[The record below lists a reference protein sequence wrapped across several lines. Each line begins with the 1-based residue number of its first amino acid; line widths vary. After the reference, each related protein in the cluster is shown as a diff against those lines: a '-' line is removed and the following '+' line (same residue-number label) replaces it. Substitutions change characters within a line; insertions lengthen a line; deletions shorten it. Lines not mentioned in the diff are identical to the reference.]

1 MTLFR
6 ALKHRNFTLLLS
18 GQALSR
24 LGDFVFNI
32 ALAWWVLQKTGSA
45 IAMSG
50 VMIFGAAPMLILLL
64 AGGLVVD
71 RVNRAWLLFLSD
83 LGRGVIMLLATW
95 LVSMDRLEIWMVYAG
110 AVCFSLADAFFMP
123 AYTALVPQLAPQ
135 EDWPSANSLTSLSAQ
150 LGRVAGPAIGGLLV
164 SLGGTALAFGIN
176 TASFF
181 LSAALLVPVLLS
193 PEANRHLDTPS
204 EPSDSSRAAMLGSLR
219 EGWLIV
225 LGKPILWA
233 TISMAAFG
241 NIFLAGPFS
250 VGFPFL
256 VKDFMGG
263 DEKTFGLVL
272 AIFPIGYILAGLVFG
287 NFKRLRHR
295 GAVMFLCEILAGLGL
310 AAFGLHLPFWVLV
323 VAAILNGAALQTF
336 DLNWVNL
343 LQELVPNDKLGR
355 VSSIDMLGS
364 FVLLPV
370 GFALTGLLVERIGP
384 AATFILGG
392 TLTALLGG
400 FALLFP
406 QIRQAD

>member
-135 EDWPSANSLTSLSAQ
+135 EDWPSANSLTLRRWVPGMNRVPPI
-150 LGRVAGPAIGGLLV
+150 GRV
-164 SLGGTALAFGIN
+164 TAWG
-176 TASFF
+176 
-181 LSAALLVPVLLS
+181 
-193 PEANRHLDTPS
+193 
-204 EPSDSSRAAMLGSLR
+204 
-219 EGWLIV
+219 
-225 LGKPILWA
+225 
-233 TISMAAFG
+233 
-241 NIFLAGPFS
+241 
-250 VGFPFL
+250 
-256 VKDFMGG
+256 
-263 DEKTFGLVL
+263 
-272 AIFPIGYILAGLVFG
+272 
-287 NFKRLRHR
+287 
-295 GAVMFLCEILAGLGL
+295 
-310 AAFGLHLPFWVLV
+310 
-323 VAAILNGAALQTF
+323 
-336 DLNWVNL
+336 
-343 LQELVPNDKLGR
+343 
-355 VSSIDMLGS
+355 
-364 FVLLPV
+364 
-370 GFALTGLLVERIGP
+370 
-384 AATFILGG
+384 
-392 TLTALLGG
+392 
-400 FALLFP
+400 
-406 QIRQAD
+406 